1 MKTVIFN
8 LALFTVLE
16 GNTAP
21 LQTTLNNTMNG
32 NDTYPKTKIVN
43 SVLKHLIIFF
53 GGLDIL
59 LICIYSAIGLFDR
72 RTEERDIEIEIRE
85 HLPENNSAYE
95 NVDLISIYSTYNGNT
110 LIFFA
115 LCIYICLFY

>member
-21 LQTTLNNTMNG
+21 LQTTLNNTMNR

-72 RTEERDIEIEIRE
+72 RTEERDIKIEIRE

-95 NVDLISIYSTYNGNT
+95 NVDLISIYSTR
-110 LIFFA
+110 IS
-115 LCIYICLFY
+115 

>member
-1 MKTVIFN
+1 M
-8 LALFTVLE
+8 VLE
-16 GNTAP
+16 GNTVS
-21 LQTTLNNTMNG
+21 LQTFTVNNTMNG
-32 NDTYPKTKIVN
+32 NDTYSKTKSTVN

-72 RTEERDIEIEIRE
+72 RAEERDIDIEIRE

-95 NVDLISIYSTYNGNT
+95 NVDLVSIYSPR
-110 LIFFA
+110 IS
-115 LCIYICLFY
+115 

>member
-1 MKTVIFN
+1 
-8 LALFTVLE
+8 
-16 GNTAP
+16 
-21 LQTTLNNTMNG
+21 MNG

-95 NVDLISIYSTYNGNT
+95 NVDLISIYSTR
-110 LIFFA
+110 IS
-115 LCIYICLFY
+115 